1 MSAVRG
7 GRGRPLAGRAGRW
20 LWMLLLPL
28 AIAGPALVVRGL
40 AASPGPSAST
50 SPAAGWLES
59 ALEDLARGRLE
70 SAVGKLRL
78 ARWDAPGDPEVTVL
92 LAWVYGARGDWQQAA
107 DLLTGLAPDSL
118 PPSARA
124 AALGLLAAAQE
135 ALGRLPEAARVW
147 GAVLQAFPDAVLAR
161 RGLGELALSAARD
174 PRQAAALA
182 RAWPDRPV
190 PTSPSGWRAA
200 GEAYLR
206 AAIQRAPDRVD
217 LYVSLVESL
226 MESSRWQEAE
236 SLVREALRVDFR
248 VPELHYDL
256 GRILEQRGDRQ
267 AAAAAYRRA
276 LEVDPAFLPAR
287 LRLESLQPST
297 PGR

>member
-1 MSAVRG
+1 
-7 GRGRPLAGRAGRW
+7 
-20 LWMLLLPL
+20 
-28 AIAGPALVVRGL
+28 
-40 AASPGPSAST
+40 
-50 SPAAGWLES
+50 
-59 ALEDLARGRLE
+59 
-70 SAVGKLRL
+70 
-78 ARWDAPGDPEVTVL
+78 
-92 LAWVYGARGDWQQAA
+92 
-107 DLLTGLAPDSL
+107 
-118 PPSARA
+118 
-124 AALGLLAAAQE
+124 
-135 ALGRLPEAARVW
+135 
-147 GAVLQAFPDAVLAR
+147 
-161 RGLGELALSAARD
+161 
-174 PRQAAALA
+174 
-182 RAWPDRPV
+182 
-190 PTSPSGWRAA
+190 
-200 GEAYLR
+200 YLR